1 MLPIVGLIFL
11 AEALSMIQVGRV
23 LEFLLTGGALGIV
36 VGKAIV
42 IWRELRGPEL
52 PSGRVRRAEGIWF
65 SVGLVAAVLLCLFS
79 G

>member
-11 AEALSMIQVGRV
+11 AEALSVIQVGRV

-42 IWRELRGPEL
+42 IWRELYGPEL
-52 PSGRVRRAEGIWF
+52 LSQRVRRTEGVWF
-65 SVGLVAAVLLCLFS
+65 LLGIAASLSLLLLF
-79 G
+79 